1 MKHTIL
7 ALTILLF
14 AMSAMAQQVI
24 KINDFNEE
32 TTKNNND
39 EIQTIFKRSNRDGF
53 YGAISVGYS
62 PIDNTD
68 GMVFSSRGCWILDR
82 WFAIGLGG
90 TGFVNNLNQIED
102 YILDNSFNDH
112 SYLTGGYGGIIIEP
126 ILGSR
131 KPVHLSFPIL
141 LGGGAIAPIAEDTY
155 IQPYSNIEDVYF
167 VAEPGVELEINFT
180 KWLRIA
186 AFATYRY
193 TSDIDIENVSKD
205 ALRSYSAG
213 LTFKVGLF

>member
-7 ALTILLF
+7 ALIIFLL
-14 AMSAMAQQVI
+14 AMPAMAQQVI
-24 KINDFNEE
+24 KIDDYEQE
-32 TTKNNND
+32 KNNDD

-68 GMVFSSRGCWILDR
+68 GMVFSSRGCWIMDR
-82 WFAIGLGG
+82 WFGIGLGG

-102 YILDNSFNDH
+102 YLLENSFNDR
-112 SYLTGGYGGIIIEP
+112 SYLAGGYGGIVIEP
-126 ILGSR
+126 ILASR

-141 LGGGAIAPIAEDTY
+141 LGGGAIAPVSDDTHT
-155 IQPYSNIEDVYF
+155 QPYSDIEDVYF
-167 VAEPGVELEINFT
+167 VAEPGIELEVNFT

>member
-7 ALTILLF
+7 ALTIFLL
-14 AMSAMAQQVI
+14 AMPAMAQQVI
-24 KINDFNEE
+24 KIDDYEQE
-32 TTKNNND
+32 KNNDD

-68 GMVFSSRGCWILDR
+68 GMVFSSRGCWIMDR
-82 WFAIGLGG
+82 WFGIGLGG

-102 YILDNSFNDH
+102 YLLENSFNDR
-112 SYLTGGYGGIIIEP
+112 SYLAGGYGGIVIEP
-126 ILGSR
+126 ILASR

-141 LGGGAIAPIAEDTY
+141 LGGGAIAPVSDDTHT
-155 IQPYSNIEDVYF
+155 QPYSDIEDVYF
-167 VAEPGVELEINFT
+167 VAEPGIELEVNFT

>member
-7 ALTILLF
+7 ALIIFLL
-14 AMSAMAQQVI
+14 AMPAMAQQVI
-24 KINDFNEE
+24 KIDDFNEE
-32 TTKNNND
+32 TTKNKND

-68 GMVFSSRGCWILDR
+68 GMVFSSRGCWIMDR
-82 WFAIGLGG
+82 WFGIGLGG

-102 YILDNSFNDH
+102 YLLENSFNDR
-112 SYLTGGYGGIIIEP
+112 SYLAGGYGGIVIEP
-126 ILGSR
+126 ILASR

-141 LGGGAIAPIAEDTY
+141 LGGGAIAPVSDDTHT
-155 IQPYSNIEDVYF
+155 QPYSDIEDVYF
-167 VAEPGVELEINFT
+167 VAEPGIELEVNFT

>member
-7 ALTILLF
+7 ALTICLF
-14 AMSAMAQQVI
+14 AISSMAQQVI
-24 KINDFNEE
+24 KIDDFSEKTTRND
-32 TTKNNND
+32 D
-39 EIQTIFKRSNRDGF
+39 DDIQTVFKRGNRDGF
-53 YGAISVGYS
+53 YGALSVGYS

-68 GMVFSSRGCWILDR
+68 GMVFSSRGCWIMDR

-102 YILDNSFNDH
+102 YLLDNTFNER
-112 SYLTGGYGGIIIEP
+112 SYLAGGYGGLVIEP
-126 ILGSR
+126 ILASR

-141 LGGGAIAPIAEDTY
+141 LGGGAIAPVAEDTHT
-155 IQPYSNIEDVYF
+155 QPYSEIEDVYF
-167 VAEPGVELEINFT
+167 VAEPGIELEVNFT

-193 TSDIDIENVSKD
+193 TSNIDIEYVSKD